1 MSNAPW
7 FGDLGKKAKDL
18 LKKNYPTKFAGELEA
33 SFKANNDTTYKAN
46 INRDRKTGTLSGKL
60 EDTVKFPD
68 YNAEGTAS
76 FSTDSNEGSFVKLA
90 WEPPQVRGLKT
101 IIQANASSKYD
112 EGKVDD
118 KYSGT
123 LQADYR
129 APYFS
134 TSAFLKYIIKAQ
146 KPKDQQPVLGLNGV
160 LAYEGFRIGGY
171 FETKLPHNEEAREV
185 VKYGLTLD
193 YSSSDFSFT
202 GYSQSEK
209 DSEDKEKAILGVSY
223 YHKVNDDLEVASDV
237 FSDINQQDEYPVKIS
252 FGGAYRLDKYSTFRG
267 KLDVAEG
274 KLSLSY
280 QQKLSDVASVTLGT
294 ELLTNHLIAGG
305 GHKFGIGLNLTN

>member
-7 FGDLGKKAKDL
+7 FSDIGKKAKDL

-33 SFKANNDTTYKAN
+33 TFKTKNDTVYKTN
-46 INRDRKTGTLSGKL
+46 VNRDRKSGALSAKL
-60 EDTVKFPD
+60 ENTLKFPD
-68 YNAEGTAS
+68 YNAEGTVS
-76 FSTDSNEGSFVKLA
+76 FSTDTTEGNFVKLV

-101 IIQANASSKYD
+101 TLQANATSKYD
-112 EGKVDD
+112 DGKVDD
-118 KYSGT
+118 KYSGM

-129 APYFS
+129 ASYFS
-134 TSAFLKYIIKAQ
+134 ASSFLKYIFKAQ

-160 LAYEGFRIGGY
+160 LAYEGFRVGGY

-185 VKYGLTLD
+185 VKYGVALD
-193 YSSSDFSFT
+193 YSSSDFSIT

-209 DSEDKEKAILGVSY
+209 DSEDKEKAILGVGY
-223 YHKVNDDLEVASDV
+223 YYKVNDDLEVASDV
-237 FSDINQQDEYPVKIS
+237 FSDVNQQDEYPVKIH
-252 FGGAYRLDKYSTFRG
+252 FGGAYRLDKYSTLRG

-280 QQKLSDVASVTLGT
+280 QQKLTDLASVTLGT
-294 ELLTNHLIAGG
+294 ELITNNLISGG
-305 GHKFGIGLNLTN
+305 GHKFGIGLNFSN